1 MAESITDVAAFIL
14 TRTGTITTMQL
25 HKLAFYAQAE
35 HLVKHQGAPLF
46 PEDFYAWRSGPV
58 APLLFILHRNKFII
72 RPGELPHGDP
82 DRLSDED
89 KNLIIRICTLMGDMT
104 GAELGERVCSEDP
117 WLVARGN
124 QETHGPGNTLI
135 PKIAMG
141 VYYFEYPILHRNGVE
156 VSVAH

>member
-46 PEDFYAWRSGPV
+46 PEDFYAWRGGPV
-58 APLLFILHRNKFII
+58 CPLLFILHRNLFLIHL
-72 RPGELPHGDP
+72 GELPQDDP

-89 KNLIIRICTLMGDMT
+89 KGLIMRVCTLMGNMT

-117 WLVARGN
+117 WVHARGN
-124 QETHGPGNTLI
+124 KKAHDPGDTLI

-141 VYYFEYPILHRNGVE
+141 VYYFEHPILH
-156 VSVAH
+156 

>member
-1 MAESITDVAAFIL
+1 MAQSITDVAAFIL
-14 TRTGTITTMQL
+14 NRTGTITTMQL

-58 APLLFILHRNKFII
+58 CPLLFILHRNKFLIH
-72 RPGELPHGDP
+72 PGELPQGDP
-82 DRLSDED
+82 DRLSDEE

-104 GAELGERVCSEDP
+104 GAELGERVRSEDP
-117 WLVARGN
+117 YLDARGN
-124 QETHGPGNTLI
+124 KKAHDPGDTLI

-141 VYYFEYPILHRNGVE
+141 VYYFEHRILP
-156 VSVAH
+156 

>member
-14 TRTGTITTMQL
+14 NRTGTITTMQL
-25 HKLAFYAQAE
+25 HKLASYAQAE

-72 RPGELPHGDP
+72 RPGELPYGDP
-82 DRLSDED
+82 DRLSDEE

-104 GAELGERVCSEDP
+104 GAELGDHVCSEDP
-117 WLVARGN
+117 WLHARGN
-124 QETHGPGNTLI
+124 KKTFDPGDTLI

-141 VYYFEYPILHRNGVE
+141 VYYFEHRILP
-156 VSVAH
+156 